1 MNSAPVAF
9 AASSLW
15 KSVKAY
21 DSELMPPRAQPASY
35 MRRRSS
41 SETSYARCSGA
52 GNGTPASDCSAI
64 RRRSANVRLISRCT
78 SGSSGPLC
86 AGML

>member
-1 MNSAPVAF
+1 
-9 AASSLW
+9 
-15 KSVKAY
+15 
-21 DSELMPPRAQPASY
+21 MPPRAQPSSY

-52 GNGTPASDCSAI
+52 GNGTPASDRSHI
-64 RRRSANVRLISRCT
+64 RRRSANARLTSRWNA
-78 SGSSGPLC
+78 GSSGPLC